1 MHDTPLLAGL
11 KVIDAGSFIA
21 APAAATVMADLGAD
35 VIKLEPPAGDP
46 FRHLR
51 HAPGNPPCEVDY
63 GWLADNRNKRGLVLD
78 LKTEAGRGVLYRLI
92 RDTDVFVT
100 NLPLPARERLGI
112 GYEDLAPHNERLIY
126 ASLTAYGERGPER
139 FNTGFDSTALWARSG
154 LMDMV
159 RPAPDSPPAKSLPG
173 MGDHPTAITLYAAIA
188 TALYRRE
195 QTGRGGY
202 VATNLMANG
211 LWWNALHAQAMLC
224 GAEFARRPGREDAPS
239 ALHNFYRTADGRW
252 LQLVVIPEDK
262 RWPRLAR
269 AIGRPDLIEDPR
281 FAAREDRHAHHRAL
295 IRELDE
301 AFATAPLAEWRRRLA
316 DHVVA
321 YGVISTLR
329 DIPEDRQMHESGAL
343 AALDRPGRGSEVRGI
358 EPALDR
364 RRPAGAAVAPARDRR
379 ALGRDPQRA
388 RLLAGG
394 DRSAAGGGGPS
405 RARPRRN
412 GNPLRSPIPL
422 ERAGKTG
429 KPLAPQPT
437 ERRPGSSD
445 G

>member
-1 MHDTPLLAGL
+1 MHDAPLLAGL

-46 FRHLR
+46 FRYLR

-63 GWLADNRNKRGLVLD
+63 GWLADNRNKRGLALD
-78 LKTEAGRGVLYRLI
+78 LKTEAGRGALYRLI

-100 NLPLPARERLGI
+100 NLPLAARERLGV
-112 GYEDLAPHNERLIY
+112 GYEDLAALNDRLIY
-126 ASLTAYGERGPER
+126 ASLTAYGEHGPER
-139 FNTGFDSTALWARSG
+139 LNTGFDSTALWARSG

-188 TALYRRE
+188 TALFRRE
-195 QTGRGGY
+195 RTGRGGY

-224 GAEFARRPGREDAPS
+224 GAEFPRRPGREDAPS

-269 AIGRPDLIEDPR
+269 AVGRADLIEDPR
-281 FAAREDRHAHHRAL
+281 FAARADRHANHRAL
-295 IRELDE
+295 IGALDA
-301 AFATAPLAEWRRRLA
+301 AFATAPLAEWRRRL
-316 DHVVA
+316 DEHGVS

-329 DIPEDRQMHESGAL
+329 DIPEDRQMRESGAL
-343 AALDRPGRGSEVRGI
+343 AAIDDPGAGAEYVVSSPLWLDGAPRARPSRP
-358 EPALDR
+358 PALGEHSEEILREHGFSAEEIEALRD
-364 RRPAGAAVAPARDRR
+364 AGALGGAAAAPAPARPPSPV
-379 ALGRDPQRA
+379 ADPA
-388 RLLAGG
+388 
-394 DRSAAGGGGPS
+394 
-405 RARPRRN
+405 
-412 GNPLRSPIPL
+412 
-422 ERAGKTG
+422 
-429 KPLAPQPT
+429 
-437 ERRPGSSD
+437 
-445 G
+445 

>member
-1 MHDTPLLAGL
+1 MYDAPLLAGL

-35 VIKLEPPAGDP
+35 VIKLEPPSGDP

-63 GWLADNRNKRGLVLD
+63 GWLMDNRNKRGLVLD
-78 LKTEAGRGVLYRLI
+78 LKTEAGREALYRLI

-100 NLPLPARERLGI
+100 NLPLAARERLGI
-112 GYEDLAPHNERLIY
+112 GYDDLAAHNERLIY

-188 TALYRRE
+188 TALFRRE
-195 QTGRGGY
+195 RTGRGGY

-211 LWWNALHAQAMLC
+211 LWWNGLHAQAMLC

-269 AIGRPDLIEDPR
+269 AIGRPDLIENPR
-281 FAAREDRHAHHRAL
+281 FATRERRHENPRAL

-301 AFATAPLAEWRRRLA
+301 AFAAADLAEWRRRL
-316 DHVVA
+316 DEHGVS

-329 DIPEDRQMHESGAL
+329 DIPEDRQMLESGARH
-343 AALDRPGRGSEVRGI
+343 RPRRSGGGSEVRGI
-358 EPALDR
+358 EPALGR
-364 RRPAGAAVAPARDRR
+364 RRPAGEPVASARDRR
-379 ALGRDPQRA
+379 ALGRDPARA
-388 RLLAGG
+388 RLL
-394 DRSAAGGGGPS
+394 GGGHRAIARDRGDHGRFGATGPTAAPAP
-405 RARPRRN
+405 RARLNAAAWRDLPVPTAHTSKPR
-412 GNPLRSPIPL
+412 
-422 ERAGKTG
+422 
-429 KPLAPQPT
+429 
-437 ERRPGSSD
+437 
-445 G
+445 

>member
-1 MHDTPLLAGL
+1 MHDDAPLLAGL

-35 VIKLEPPAGDP
+35 VIKLEPPSGDP

-63 GWLADNRNKRGLVLD
+63 GWLLDNRNKRGLALD
-78 LKTEAGRGVLYRLI
+78 LKTEAGRGVLHRLI

-100 NLPLPARERLGI
+100 NAPLAARERLGI
-112 GYEDLAPHNERLIY
+112 GYEALAAHNERLIY

-139 FNTGFDSTALWARSG
+139 LNTGFDSTALWARSG

-188 TALYRRE
+188 TALFRRE
-195 QTGRGGY
+195 RTGRGGY

-211 LWWNALHAQAMLC
+211 LWWNGLHAQAMLC

-262 RWPRLAR
+262 RWPPLAR
-269 AIGRPDLIEDPR
+269 ALGRPDLIEDPR
-281 FAAREDRHAHHRAL
+281 FATREDRHANPRAL
-295 IRELDE
+295 IHEIDE
-301 AFATAPLAEWRRRLA
+301 AFARAGLAEWRRRL
-316 DHVVA
+316 DEHGVS

-329 DIPEDRQMHESGAL
+329 DIPEDRQMRESGAL
-343 AALDRPGRGSEVRGI
+343 AALDDPEAGAEYVVSSPLWVDGAPRASPSRAPGLGEHSAEILREHGFSTEDVERLREAGAI
-358 EPALDR
+358 AG
-364 RRPAGAAVAPARDRR
+364 AGAAPARPP
-379 ALGRDPQRA
+379 AL
-388 RLLAGG
+388 
-394 DRSAAGGGGPS
+394 AAN
-405 RARPRRN
+405 RP
-412 GNPLRSPIPL
+412 
-422 ERAGKTG
+422 
-429 KPLAPQPT
+429 
-437 ERRPGSSD
+437 
-445 G
+445 

>member
-1 MHDTPLLAGL
+1 MQEAPPLAGL

-46 FRHLR
+46 FRQLR

-63 GWLADNRNKRGLVLD
+63 GWLMDNRNKRGLALD
-78 LKTEAGRGVLYRLI
+78 LKTEAGREALYRLI

-100 NLPLPARERLGI
+100 NAPLAARGRLGI
-112 GYEDLAPHNERLIY
+112 GYEDLAAHNERLIY
-126 ASLTAYGERGPER
+126 ASLTAYGEHGPER
-139 FNTGFDSTALWARSG
+139 LDTGFDSTALWARSG

-188 TALYRRE
+188 TALLRRE
-195 QTGRGGY
+195 RTGRGGY

-211 LWWNALHAQAMLC
+211 LWWNGLHAQAMLC
-224 GAEFARRPGREDAPS
+224 GAEFPRRPGREDAPS

-269 AIGRPDLIEDPR
+269 AVGRPDLIRDPR
-281 FAAREDRHAHHRAL
+281 FATREARHASPRAL

-301 AFATAPLAEWRRRLA
+301 AFAAADLAEWRRRLA
-316 DHVVA
+316 EHGVSC
-321 YGVISTLR
+321 GVISTLR
-329 DIPEDRQMHESGAL
+329 DIPEDRQMRESGAL
-343 AALDRPGRGSEVRGI
+343 TALDDPE
-358 EPALDR
+358 
-364 RRPAGAAVAPARDRR
+364 AGAEYVVASPLWIDGAPR
-379 ALGRDPQRA
+379 A
-388 RLLAGG
+388 
-394 DRSAAGGGGPS
+394 SPS
-405 RARPRRN
+405 RPPGLGEHSVEILREHGFSAEEIDRLREAGAIGGAAPSDRP
-412 GNPLRSPIPL
+412 PSPAA
-422 ERAGKTG
+422 ER
-429 KPLAPQPT
+429 P
-437 ERRPGSSD
+437 
-445 G
+445 